1 VTASPPS
8 APPAAGPGAAAPLLS
23 APLLQRLN
31 ERRNGPGWRRLT
43 FHLTVLG
50 LGALLW
56 GWPLP
61 PALPTAAFWDLRLV
75 GLLLLG
81 WGLAFG
87 FCAMHECGHRT
98 AFAGKGLNDAVAWW
112 AGLLSFYNADYYR
125 RYHQWH
131 HRFTHQPGLDPELED
146 APASTLAAYLLEL
159 SGLPWWIGKLRGHAA
174 GLRGDFGGRPYI
186 PAEAAAAVTRS
197 IRLQVAVYAVLLA
210 ASLWQG
216 NGALFWFWLLP
227 LAGGQPLL
235 RFVLMAEHGGCSTD
249 TDGLSNTRTTLTLPP
264 LRWLMWDMSFHVEH
278 HLYPSVPF
286 HALAEAH
293 GHLAPHL
300 VHTGQGYRA
309 VHRDFVRDPA
319 RLALP

>member
-1 VTASPPS
+1 MTASSPS
-8 APPAAGPGAAAPLLS
+8 APPAAGPGASAPLLS

-31 ERRNGPGWRRLT
+31 ARRDGPGWRRLS
-43 FHLTVLG
+43 FHLTALG

-61 PALPTAAFWDLRLV
+61 PALPAAAFWGLRLV

-98 AFAGKGLNDAVAWW
+98 AFAGKALNDTVAWW

-131 HRFTHQPGLDPELED
+131 HRFTHQPGLDPELEE
-146 APASTLAAYLLEL
+146 APPSTLAGYLLEL

-174 GLRGDFGGRPYI
+174 GLRGDFGDRPYI
-186 PAEAAAAVTRS
+186 PAEAKLAVTRS

-216 NGALFWFWLLP
+216 NGALVWFWLLP
-227 LAGGQPLL
+227 LAVGQPLL
-235 RFVLMAEHGGCSTD
+235 RYVLMAEHGGCSTD
-249 TDGLSNTRTTLTLPP
+249 SDGLRNTRTSLTLAP
-264 LRWLMWDMSFHVEH
+264 LRWLMWDMPFHAEH

-293 GHLAPHL
+293 RHLAPHL
-300 VHTGQGYRA
+300 AHTGRGYLA
-309 VHRDFVRDPA
+309 VHSDFLRDPA

>member
-1 VTASPPS
+1 MTASPPS

-23 APLLQRLN
+23 GPLLQRLN
-31 ERRNGPGWRRLT
+31 ERRNGPGWRRLA

-56 GWPLP
+56 GWPMP
-61 PALPTAAFWDLRLV
+61 PALPAAAFFGLRLV

-146 APASTLAAYLLEL
+146 APPSTLAGYLLEL

-186 PAEAAAAVTRS
+186 PADAAAAVTRS
-197 IRLQVAVYAVLLA
+197 IRIQVAVYAVLLA
-210 ASLWQG
+210 ASLWHG
-216 NGALFWFWLLP
+216 NGALLWFWLLP
-227 LAGGQPLL
+227 LAVGQPLL

-264 LRWLMWDMSFHVEH
+264 LRWLMWDMPFHVEH

-293 GHLAPHL
+293 GHLAPQL
-300 VHTGQGYRA
+300 VHTGQGYLA
-309 VHRDFVRDPA
+309 VHRDFLRDPA